1 MVETRAGSSTPPPI
15 SAPTRHLGAAAVA
28 PGAAAP
34 RWAAVLLAVGR
45 LLPVLD
51 PASRLEVPLVSDP
64 WLSADDIAVHLGV
77 TKDTVYAW
85 IAEKGMPAHKVDW
98 LWRFQASEVD
108 EWVRNGSG
116 ALSGEASCASD
127 GA

>member
-1 MVETRAGSSTPPPI
+1 MKQGLLRYRWH
-15 SAPTRHLGAAAVA
+15 APCSILQVA
-28 PGAAAP
+28 
-34 RWAAVLLAVGR
+34 
-45 LLPVLD
+45 
-51 PASRLEVPLVSDP
+51 LVSDP

-85 IAEKGMPAHKVDW
+85 IAEKGMPAHRVGR

-116 ALSGEASCASD
+116 ALSGEDSSASD